1 VTPRTDALSAVEHS
15 LRVVADRE
23 PVLRAWAALD
33 EDKARAEARRAP
45 AGVLSGLTLGV
56 KDIFDTADLP
66 TEYGSPIYAGF
77 QPRSDAAAVSLLRAA
92 GATLVGKTVTT
103 EFAWSTPAETTN
115 PHRPTHTPG
124 GSSSGSAAA
133 VAARM
138 VDFAIGTQTAG
149 SVIRPASFCGV
160 FGLKPTFGLIPT
172 AGMKPAAPS
181 LDTVGVFAADL
192 DVLNLARAVLTRRS
206 SVLRDGLLSFALLR
220 TEQWLEADLDC
231 RQVVESAAEALGASE
246 RELPGVLLGLA
257 DDAPIVQSFE
267 GAGSLAWERRH
278 HSGLLSEELRERL
291 DWGDVIRP
299 ADYDDVLLRAALGR
313 SSQVID
319 ELFADV
325 DVLVTPAAIGEAPE
339 GLGFTGDPR
348 FCRLWTLL
356 GLPALTVPGSVGATG
371 LPIGVQLIARPR
383 DEDVLIQAAYEL
395 AAKLA

>member
-1 VTPRTDALSAVEHS
+1 MDAPSAVEHT
-15 LRVVADRE
+15 LQVVADRE

-33 EDKARAEARRAP
+33 EDKARAEGHRAP

-77 QPRSDAAAVSLLRAA
+77 QPRSDAAAVALLRAA
-92 GATLVGKTVTT
+92 GAMLIGKTVTT

-115 PHRPTHTPG
+115 PHRSAHTPG

-133 VAARM
+133 VAAGM
-138 VDFAIGTQTAG
+138 VDLAIGTQTAG

-160 FGLKPTFGLIPT
+160 FALKPTFGLIPT

-192 DVLNLARAVLTRRS
+192 
-206 SVLRDGLLSFALLR
+206 
-220 TEQWLEADLDC
+220 
-231 RQVVESAAEALGASE
+231 
-246 RELPGVLLGLA
+246 GVL
-257 DDAPIVQSFE
+257 
-267 GAGSLAWERRH
+267 
-278 HSGLLSEELRERL
+278 
-291 DWGDVIRP
+291 DVIRP
-299 ADYDDVLLRAALGR
+299 ADYDDVLLRAAFGR
-313 SSQVID
+313 SAQVID

-325 DVLVTPAAIGEAPE
+325 DVLVTPAATGEAPE

-356 GLPALTVPGSVGATG
+356 GLPALTVPGSVGASG
-371 LPIGVQLIARPR
+371 MPIGVQLIARPR
-383 DEDVLIQAAYEL
+383 AEDVLIQAGYEL

>member
-1 VTPRTDALSAVEHS
+1 
-15 LRVVADRE
+15 
-23 PVLRAWAALD
+23 
-33 EDKARAEARRAP
+33 
-45 AGVLSGLTLGV
+45 
-56 KDIFDTADLP
+56 
-66 TEYGSPIYAGF
+66 
-77 QPRSDAAAVSLLRAA
+77 
-92 GATLVGKTVTT
+92 
-103 EFAWSTPAETTN
+103 
-115 PHRPTHTPG
+115 
-124 GSSSGSAAA
+124 
-133 VAARM
+133 
-138 VDFAIGTQTAG
+138 
-149 SVIRPASFCGV
+149 
-160 FGLKPTFGLIPT
+160 
-172 AGMKPAAPS
+172 MKPAAPS
-181 LDTVGVFAADL
+181 LDTIGVFAADL

-206 SVLRDGLLSFALLR
+206 PVLRDGVLSFALLR

-231 RQVVESAAEALGASE
+231 RQVIESAAEALGASE

-278 HSGLLSEELRERL
+278 HPGLLSEELRERL

-325 DVLVTPAAIGEAPE
+325 DVLVTPAATGEAPE